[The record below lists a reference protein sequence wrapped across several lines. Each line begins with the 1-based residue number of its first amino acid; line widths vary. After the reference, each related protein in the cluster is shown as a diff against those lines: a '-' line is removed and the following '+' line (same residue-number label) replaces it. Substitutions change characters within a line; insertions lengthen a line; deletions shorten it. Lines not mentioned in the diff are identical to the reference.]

1 MGRRD
6 TDKSLAPRGTILACL
21 EKVTRSLAPVAC
33 CLAAACASG
42 SALRQRADSVA
53 GEVKMARDLNAEV
66 CAPRE
71 LATAETNLRLARAAI
86 DQGDAR
92 RADAH
97 LDSAAPAARDA
108 VARSKECGGKQAVV
122 IKDKPEP
129 QAPLA
134 VAPNVTAKDSDGDGV
149 PDVDDLCPD
158 VPGPAERRGCPVF
171 ADADGD
177 GVSDDIDRCPEQP
190 GPKENFGCPWPDRD
204 GDRVADKDDRCPDEP
219 GSPDN
224 QGCPRKGTLIVVR
237 RDRIELKQQIHF
249 QPNRAKIL
257 RDSYEVLGEV
267 ADAIRDSPATVRIE
281 GHTDNVGNRKEN
293 VALSQARADAV
304 KEYLIHEGVEAK
316 QLSAVGYGPKRPIAS
331 NSTRA
336 GRTLN
341 RRVEFRI
348 EETN

>member
-1 MGRRD
+1 M
-6 TDKSLAPRGTILACL
+6 
-21 EKVTRSLAPVAC
+21 TRSIVPVAC

-53 GEVKMARDLNAEV
+53 AEVKVARDLNAEA

-71 LATAETNLRLARAAI
+71 LATAEANLRFARLAL
-86 DQGDAR
+86 DQGDSR

-97 LDSAAPAARDA
+97 LGTAAPAAHDA
-108 VARSKECGGKQAVV
+108 VARSRDCGKQAVA

-129 QAPLA
+129 QAPVP
-134 VAPNVTAKDSDGDGV
+134 VAPSVTAKDGDGDGV

-158 VPGPAERRGCPVF
+158 VPGPPERRGCPLF
-171 ADADGD
+171 TDRDGD
-177 GVSDDIDRCPEQP
+177 GVSDDIDRCPELP

-204 GDRVADKDDRCPDEP
+204 GDKVADKDDRCPDEP

-224 QGCPRKGTLIVVR
+224 QGCPHRERLIVVR

-257 RDSYEVLGEV
+257 RDSYDVLDEIAQAV
-267 ADAIRDSPATVRIE
+267 RDASVTVRIE
-281 GHTDNVGNRKEN
+281 GHTDNVGKRKEN
-293 VALSQARADAV
+293 VTLSQARADAV
-304 KEYLIHEGVEAK
+304 KEYLVREGVEAK
-316 QLSAVGYGPKRPIAS
+316 QLTAVGYGPKRPIAS

-348 EETN
+348 EEATN